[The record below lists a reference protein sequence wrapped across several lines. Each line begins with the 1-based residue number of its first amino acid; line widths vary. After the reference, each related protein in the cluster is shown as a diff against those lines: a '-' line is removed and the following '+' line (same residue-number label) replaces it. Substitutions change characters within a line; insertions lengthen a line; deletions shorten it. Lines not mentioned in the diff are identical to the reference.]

1 MNVMNDMDYLL
12 GWTLKG
18 ATIAIILGF
27 IIKLMAISLNEKKSK
42 EFGDKLT
49 KHKSAIIIWFFPAA
63 FSLMAVAM
71 VIGMYSDDL
80 IRSSDTANVENTDN
94 KGKID
99 DFDQKLAC
107 SLPLS
112 KDKCDQ

>member
-1 MNVMNDMDYLL
+1 MMNDMDYLL

-18 ATIAIILGF
+18 VVIAIILGC
-27 IIKLMAISLNEKKSK
+27 IIKLMVISLNDKKSK
-42 EFGDKLT
+42 EFGDKLS
-49 KHKSAIIIWFFPAA
+49 KNKSAIIIWFFPAA

-80 IRSSDTANVENTDN
+80 IRSSDTSNVKKTDN
-94 KGKID
+94 EGTID
-99 DFDQKLAC
+99 GVEQKLVC